1 MLTVAEL
8 GQGAL
13 AARLRGPGLRL
24 QTGPFVA
31 CVRSA
36 LPALAVALERM
47 YADYPV
53 LDDGTP
59 ADFDVLLRSPR
70 GLRRLLKPQVYFHYN
85 GLAPFQPLPLDQTY
99 PMFEWAMNWCVSSH
113 AQSWLVIHAAVVERD
128 GAAVILPA
136 PPGSGKSTLCAALV
150 ARGWRLLSDEL
161 TLIRLDDGRIDPL
174 PRPVSLKNGAI
185 DVIRAW
191 APEAHLSPPV
201 ADTVK
206 GTVAHMRVPRASVAR
221 AQEPALPGWIVFP
234 KWRAGATAE
243 LAPVPQARA
252 HLRLAENAFNYSLLG
267 PAGFTTAAR
276 LIDDTRTFDF
286 SYGTLDDAME
296 VFERLLAQRR

>member
-24 QTGPFVA
+24 QTGPFIA
-31 CVRSA
+31 CVRSR
-36 LPALAVALERM
+36 LPALAVALGRM
-47 YADYPV
+47 YGGYPV
-53 LDDGTP
+53 LDDDTP
-59 ADFDVLLRSPR
+59 ADFDVLLRPSR
-70 GLRRLLKPQVYFHYN
+70 GLRRLIKPQIYFHYD
-85 GLAPFQPLPLDQTY
+85 GMAPFQPLPLDQTY

-113 AQSWLVIHAAVVERD
+113 AHSWLVIHAAVVERE
-128 GAAVILPA
+128 GAGVILPA

-161 TLIRLDDGRIDPL
+161 TLVRVDDGRIDPV
-174 PRPVSLKNGAI
+174 PRPVSLKNGSI

-191 APEAHLSPPV
+191 APEGHLSPPV
-201 ADTVK
+201 TDTLK
-206 GTVAHMRVPRASVAR
+206 GTVAHMRVPDASVAR
-221 AQEPALPGWIVFP
+221 AQEPAAPAWIVFP
-234 KWRAGATAE
+234 KWRADAPAE
-243 LAPVPQARA
+243 LVPVPQSRA

-267 PAGFTTAAR
+267 AAGFTTAAR
-276 LIDDTRTFDF
+276 LIDNTRSFDF
-286 SYGTLDDAME
+286 SYGALDDAAA